1 MPLIRMGIAGRFSKA
16 IALQL
21 LLVALAAVLGIWGA
35 GWIMKEMLVRQAL
48 TTEADYYWKQKL
60 KDNSFALPDTHN
72 LTGFSS
78 DLPNMPE
85 DFSDLAPGFHEL
97 TAAANFSIVHV
108 SEQDGQRL
116 VLVFEGEQVRELAL
130 WFGLVPLALVLIIVY
145 LSLYL
150 GYRFYRGSV
159 SPVIKLAREV
169 ESLKL
174 ESAYSSEFDAGNLPQ
189 VGDREIMI
197 LGKALNQLLQRV
209 NNFVAREREFTRD
222 VSHELRSPLTVIR
235 VACDLLLKEAS
246 LDTKPR
252 KSIGKIRR
260 ASVQMTNLVEAFLL
274 MAREPDRDIGTS
286 MVCVNDLLHEEID
299 RARLSLEGR
308 PVELLTNFAN
318 TLTVTAPE
326 RVVSVLLGNLLRNAC
341 TYTDQGSITVIIED
355 QRVTIIDT
363 GVGMS
368 EQDRD
373 GAFHVFSRGSQARPG
388 GYGVGLNIVRKLA
401 ERFSWS
407 VSLKSSPGQGT
418 TAVVDF
424 CDAGY
429 ISPARVI

>member
-1 MPLIRMGIAGRFSKA
+1 
-16 IALQL
+16 
-21 LLVALAAVLGIWGA
+21 
-35 GWIMKEMLVRQAL
+35 
-48 TTEADYYWKQKL
+48 
-60 KDNSFALPDTHN
+60 
-72 LTGFSS
+72 
-78 DLPNMPE
+78 
-85 DFSDLAPGFHEL
+85 
-97 TAAANFSIVHV
+97 
-108 SEQDGQRL
+108 
-116 VLVFEGEQVRELAL
+116 
-130 WFGLVPLALVLIIVY
+130 
-145 LSLYL
+145 
-150 GYRFYRGSV
+150 
-159 SPVIKLAREV
+159 
-169 ESLKL
+169 
-174 ESAYSSEFDAGNLPQ
+174 
-189 VGDREIMI
+189 
-197 LGKALNQLLQRV
+197 
-209 NNFVAREREFTRD
+209 
-222 VSHELRSPLTVIR
+222 
-235 VACDLLLKEAS
+235 
-246 LDTKPR
+246 
-252 KSIGKIRR
+252 
-260 ASVQMTNLVEAFLL
+260 MTNLVEAFLL

-355 QRVTIIDT
+355 QRVTLIDT